1 MALLGACGG
10 ETGSDGGGGTGGTTA
25 SGGGTGGGTA
35 GSGGSGGASG
45 CGPMPG
51 AMDCMTCTGELIGPE
66 CKDGSW
72 SCPPQGCVDAG
83 PCGPLPGAMDCEG
96 CSGFT
101 SPVCENGSWTCP
113 PLNCP
118 DAGPD
123 AATCGAGHVPTI
135 DGCLSCAQA
144 STKLGQLIEAARAK
158 NASCSAETDCV
169 MTGSATACNGS
180 CGVAVSKAGEAA
192 FQAALTKIDTG
203 YCAGFVPVCGYSTPK
218 CAMPTLV
225 CNAGQCEAKY

>member
-1 MALLGACGG
+1 MLRLRHRFALTLLCASPLVAFAGCGDD
-10 ETGSDGGGGTGGTTA
+10 EEVGSNPGT
-25 SGGGTGGGTA
+25 
-35 GSGGSGGASG
+35 GGSGGTAG

-51 AMDCMTCTGELIGPE
+51 P
-66 CKDGSW
+66 
-72 SCPPQGCVDAG
+72 
-83 PCGPLPGAMDCEG
+83 MDCEG

-135 DGCLSCAQA
+135 DGCLSCVQA

-158 NASCSAETDCV
+158 NASCSTEMDCV